1 MFDFLKRKEFAEITR
16 LNNELLA
23 EKNRVKELQNTQQ
36 ENSNKIESLIIELG
50 SLKPY
55 AEIRDIEREKKRVQ
69 EELSKE
75 KDYYNGHFRAI
86 RYTLFTSLGI
96 FFFEELI
103 FRAFRTGNV

>member
-36 ENSNKIESLIIELG
+36 ENSNKIESLNIELE

-55 AEIRDIEREKKRVQ
+55 AEIRDIEREKKAGSRGA
-69 EELSKE
+69 L
-75 KDYYNGHFRAI
+75 
-86 RYTLFTSLGI
+86 
-96 FFFEELI
+96 
-103 FRAFRTGNV
+103 